1 MNQNRL
7 TATILDLA
15 ILVLAACSV
24 GTEEATVPD
33 QTAGDLTRNVTE
45 VATEEATKIPEE
57 LNDNTAEP
65 PNQPAGEVCSD
76 MNSGASLS
84 YEDAVAIAEDSACTQ
99 EGELKENHFCNE
111 NTGTWWIDL
120 EVEKPGCNPACVV
133 DLNTKTA
140 EINWRCTGA
149 LPPQEPVSR

>member
-7 TATILDLA
+7 IATILYLA
-15 ILVLAACSV
+15 ILVLAACSLV
-24 GTEEATVPD
+24 TEEAAVPD
-33 QTAGDLTRNVTE
+33 QTVGDLTRNVTE
-45 VATEEATKIPEE
+45 VTTEEVTKIPEE
-57 LNDNTAEP
+57 LIVETAEP
-65 PNQPAGEVCSD
+65 PNQPAGEVCTD
-76 MNSGASLS
+76 VNSGASLS
-84 YEDAVAIAEDSACTQ
+84 YEDAVDTAERSACTQ
-99 EGELKENHFCNE
+99 EGELKEAHFCNE

-149 LPPQEPVSR
+149 LPP